1 MTLAPRL
8 GLCNVS
14 RLAGAALALLLAAAT
29 ARAADAPDLGC
40 GQEPANRFF
49 WTEWGFCDLPAHGPE
64 KARGVVIW
72 NHGISGTSEQ
82 YKAPPALVLRLLYGR
97 GWDVIKLNRNN
108 LGETSRDLSL
118 ARATE
123 RTEAEIAAQLK
134 RGYRRVILAGQSF
147 GGYITLETAE
157 GQRGL
162 YGVIAMS
169 PGVTVRGGVDRIDP
183 SITERLLRDTKAT
196 RVVAVFPPG
205 DTLFDNRVRGPGALR
220 ALGARGV
227 PYLVVDETSQAISGH
242 GGGMGGRFALRY
254 GICVADFFSG
264 DAPPAGP
271 IHCPAGRESAAVR
284 ELLLRD
290 APPRLLSPGSVP
302 ERLAPYCGLWYGL
315 LGETVVVVGLVE
327 GDDGTPQLLYR
338 AAAGRASGGLYS
350 ARETA
355 GRLEATLGRERAPT
369 MTLTLGP
376 GRAIEVTWTSTDGR
390 RTLRGPFTPLGPP
403 E

>member
-1 MTLAPRL
+1 L
-8 GLCNVS
+8 
-14 RLAGAALALLLAAAT
+14 LLLAAGPT
-29 ARAADAPDLGC
+29 GAADPPDLHC
-40 GQEPANRFF
+40 EEEPGNRFF

-72 NHGISGTSEQ
+72 NHGISGTREQ
-82 YKAPPALVLRLLYGR
+82 YKAPPALVLRVLYGR

-123 RTEAEIAAQLK
+123 RAASEIAALLK

-157 GQRGL
+157 AQRGL

-227 PYLVVDETSQAISGH
+227 PYLVVDETSRAISGH
-242 GGGMGGRFALRY
+242 GGGLGGRFAMRY
-254 GICVADFFSG
+254 GLCVADFFSG

-271 IHCPAGRESAAVR
+271 IPCPAGRESDAVR

-290 APPRLLSPGSVP
+290 APPRLLSPGAVP
-302 ERLAPYCGLWYGL
+302 ERLAPYHGLWYGL
-315 LGETVVVVGLVE
+315 LGETVAVVGLVE
-327 GDDGTPQLLYR
+327 GADGTPQLLYR
-338 AAAGRASGGLYS
+338 AAAGRASSGLYPP
-350 ARETA
+350 RETS
-355 GRLEATLGRERAPT
+355 GRLEATLGGDRGPA
-369 MTLTLGP
+369 MTLTPGP
-376 GRAIEVTWTSTDGR
+376 GHALEVTWTSTDGR
-390 RTLRGPFTPLGPP
+390 RTLSGPFKPLGPP
-403 E
+403 GVARSPE